1 MATFTRIAPRYP
13 SEDLPRTIEFYTQKL
28 GFNLD
33 LAWPEEAPTFCLLE
47 RDQVTLGFFAV
58 TDSHCRGP
66 VTIGA
71 SELFIEI
78 EDAQGLF
85 EAIKG
90 QVTIDW
96 GPEVYFYGRREF
108 AVKDPDGYLLIF
120 SEETDDPPTVEEE

>member
-78 EDAQGLF
+78 ETRKDCL
-85 EAIKG
+85 
-90 QVTIDW
+90 
-96 GPEVYFYGRREF
+96 RRLK
-108 AVKDPDGYLLIF
+108 VR
-120 SEETDDPPTVEEE
+120 